1 MDVIYFISAFLMLII
16 GYLIGF
22 DIGCRETKKRVLE
35 YIKTYKKE
43 ESDDEDEYIPEE
55 DEE

>member
-1 MDVIYFISAFLMLII
+1 MDIIYFIGAFLMLII

>member
-1 MDVIYFISAFLMLII
+1 MEVIYFIGAFLMLII

-43 ESDDEDEYIPEE
+43 ELVDEDEYIPEE
-55 DEE
+55 ECE